1 MTIGAQ
7 LKPLPA
13 VVGATCIVGNAGDVA
28 EREFAGVGI
37 GAELGLDLL
46 GGVVE
51 DKFVVLVAVNLFA
64 AETGQCV
71 LAR

>member
-1 MTIGAQ
+1 MI
-7 LKPLPA
+7 
-13 VVGATCIVGNAGDVA
+13 GNAGDVA

-51 DKFVVLVAVNLFA
+51 DEFVVLAAVDLFA
-64 AETGQCV
+64 AESRQRM
-71 LAR
+71 LAG